1 MSIFDVGFQCR
12 YLMLANKEGRYP
24 SSNKIKRMVIYG
36 VGYKRR
42 GQTSTESIPLCAR
55 LPHVQTEI
63 KEASLLVFGRTGR
76 VGAFAAHERYWMK
89 NLRNALCIVAFSV
102 AIFVALQQITEL
114 MESLFD
120 YFKNIISIKILK
132 QNQEAQK
139 ITETDE
145 DVETQTHAIGFSIGE
160 EMELDDDYESE
171 E

>member
-1 MSIFDVGFQCR
+1 
-12 YLMLANKEGRYP
+12 
-24 SSNKIKRMVIYG
+24 
-36 VGYKRR
+36 
-42 GQTSTESIPLCAR
+42 
-55 LPHVQTEI
+55 
-63 KEASLLVFGRTGR
+63 
-76 VGAFAAHERYWMK
+76 MK

-160 EMELDDDYESE
+160 EMESDDDYESE

>member
-55 LPHVQTEI
+55 LPHVQAEI

-76 VGAFAAHERYWMK
+76 VGSFAAHERYWMK

-120 YFKNIISIKILK
+120 YFNNVICRQIVCSKQVGHQDLRLYSIIF
-132 QNQEAQK
+132 A
-139 ITETDE
+139 
-145 DVETQTHAIGFSIGE
+145 TQW
-160 EMELDDDYESE
+160 
-171 E
+171 